1 MELDAYMKSSLA
13 MRSSG
18 AGKAGIASSDVS
30 VQLCKQL
37 WELKEELKLAAKE
50 DELHRVE
57 LQKQVSE
64 GQKELRRELFDVI
77 KSSSLDFKEAAEATP
92 STVDGG
98 LTEDC
103 KNAISQ
109 LQNEQSELRQE
120 LKTEILEAFEEKL
133 AAVSK
138 DMTTRSK
145 TMEEAMEL
153 QFCTEKQAAQEM
165 VDTLA
170 MEMKTRTVELEEALE
185 SKLSSQREACT
196 VSIRE
201 QSEEFDGRMAYEVKS
216 LRQELDVN
224 SESLRLELQTCL
236 AHKISDEVTRPLEEI
251 RRELKRLDNDTE
263 RHSGLMEEHEQR
275 QVDVR
280 GDLDRLRQEVSS
292 NAGKLVQLSDL
303 KFQTEDQVRRHIS
316 ELLTKA
322 KADFREQLQPFS
334 PIERRLEQLAIEVSR
349 HQTMAE
355 RAREE
360 LGGILR
366 AEMQSVALEAA
377 SKQRKLVDQELRSIL
392 DLQQRQF
399 TEALEAAASRASCE
413 LKEISGCHGKEVRA
427 LASRLQDAEH
437 FSQQVG
443 FAVREMQKHRVKAL
457 ENGSKKVTPSS
468 DEVVLK
474 LQQEIH
480 SFARY
485 TEAKTKELYQAFTD
499 LKATSSQHAQQL
511 NDLSQEA
518 LVMNQRLDT
527 ALLLDTSKI
536 DRDQEAVS
544 LDDASPQWT
553 EAVKGMETLTDIV
566 GSLER
571 EGPTSPASLTAVRRE
586 LQEEL
591 QQVWRALRDVQS
603 GRSKFVGEN
612 SSTLLQ
618 AMPMPPKAHQ
628 RSPKESRSQVSSD
641 SYESYSEEEKTK
653 K

>member
-1 MELDAYMKSSLA
+1 MGAQCGVATLESLSAAISGAASTLDA
-13 MRSSG
+13 
-18 AGKAGIASSDVS
+18 
-30 VQLCKQL
+30 
-37 WELKEELKLAAKE
+37 
-50 DELHRVE
+50 
-57 LQKQVSE
+57 
-64 GQKELRRELFDVI
+64 
-77 KSSSLDFKEAAEATP
+77 
-92 STVDGG
+92 TVR
-98 LTEDC
+98 
-103 KNAISQ
+103 
-109 LQNEQSELRQE
+109 LRQE

-138 DMTTRSK
+138 DMTSRSKTMEEAFEEKMTNLNKEITTRSK
-145 TMEEAMEL
+145 TLEEAMEL

-170 MEMKTRTVELEEALE
+170 MEMKTRVVELEEALE

-236 AHKISDEVTRPLEEI
+236 THKISDEVTRPMDEI
-251 RRELKRLDNDTE
+251 RRELRRLDNDTE
-263 RHSGLMEEHEQR
+263 RHSTLMEEHEQR

-280 GDLDRLRQEVSS
+280 GDMDRLRQEVSS

-437 FSQQVG
+437 FSQQARRFGGLQNLICLISWISQMVG
-443 FAVREMQKHRVKAL
+443 FAVREIQKHRVKAL

-527 ALLLDTSKI
+527 ALLLDASKI
-536 DRDQEAVS
+536 ERDQEAVS
-544 LDDASPQWT
+544 LEDASPQWT

-591 QQVWRALRDVQS
+591 QQVWQALRDVQS

-628 RSPKESRSQVSSD
+628 RSPKERSQVSSD